1 VRPSAS
7 NVLVVAVDGRDGAP
21 DPGPIVRELRGHA
34 DRRDDAFFAAWGLDG
49 AAGFNAGLMRIAA
62 VVTWAD
68 GAGSSPA
75 RVATWANAGARIP
88 LPGPTLRALL
98 TALATE

>member
-98 TALATE
+98 AALATE